1 MSSIGYYCDPQG
13 IEPHAHAELQRYAQQ
28 PAIGALRAFTDIH
41 YCAEKALPVGVAFA
55 ATNHVFPLVT
65 GKDIGCGVMYLRIGK
80 EHWRKLFDKRAHFDA
95 WQRAHGAMTDDGLG
109 GGNHFLSL
117 EEDDEAV
124 YVICHT
130 GTRNRGIALYQRCV
144 ELCRQYAQEAGGD
157 GESVPAGRFDDAF
170 RAYYT
175 DTLRFGY
182 ARRKAFCLQTM
193 AFLQGAQYVGASGPV
208 ARDYGQ
214 GLFAERDEEGRLHG
228 TPYRL
233 GDSVHNHLRFD
244 GDTVLH
250 RKGSTELVPGRTA
263 VLPLSMSRGSLLVT
277 ATGRA
282 GEALW
287 SCAHGAGRKLS
298 RFAAQKHWRTVLKE
312 KERRAYRAQF
322 PELLGHNGE
331 FPKGTV
337 QELDYA
343 YKPDDDIFRY
353 QPYLRLVTR
362 TRPIA
367 TIKYTEI

>member
-1 MSSIGYYCDPQG
+1 MFPKSPHNPSFLVKTKNMSSIGYYCDPQQ
-13 IEPHAHAELQRYAQQ
+13 IEPQAHAELQRYAQ
-28 PAIGALRAFTDIH
+28 H
-41 YCAEKALPVGVAFA
+41 
-55 ATNHVFPLVT
+55 
-65 GKDIGCGVMYLRIGK
+65 GCGVMYLRIGR
-80 EHWRKLFDKRAHFDA
+80 EHWRRPFHKAEHYAA
-95 WQRAHGAMTDDGLG
+95 WQRAHNAMTDDGLG
-109 GGNHFLSL
+109 GGNHFLAL

-144 ELCRQYAQEAGGD
+144 EMCREAAAS
-157 GESVPAGRFDDAF
+157 ESGPAGSLPLERIDDAF
-170 RAYYT
+170 LAYYEE
-175 DTLRFGY
+175 TLRFGY

-193 AFLQGAQYVGASGPV
+193 AFLQGAHYVAATGPV
-208 ARDYGQ
+208 AKQYGQ
-214 GLFAERDEEGRLHG
+214 SLFAGHDEEGTLHG

-233 GDSVHNHLRFD
+233 EDSVHNHLRFS
-244 GDTVLH
+244 GDAVIH
-250 RKGSTELVPGRTA
+250 RKGSTELAPGRTA
-263 VLPLSMSRGSLLVT
+263 VLPLSMSRGSLLVK
-277 ATGRA
+277 A
-282 GEALW
+282 GPGAEGALW

-322 PELLGHNGE
+322 PELLGRGGE

-362 TRPIA
+362 TRPVA